1 MLRSDDS
8 DKCGNMSDGPSCR
21 PMARNVGASGGN
33 CEPREMITPDSD
45 HGKKMK
51 TRAMENSVQVE
62 SRIPLRLDPKKQT
75 IALLRLIN

>member
-1 MLRSDDS
+1 
-8 DKCGNMSDGPSCR
+8 
-21 PMARNVGASGGN
+21 MARNVGASGGN

-75 IALLRLIN
+75 IALLRLINWCQIPCIEVHLWRQLAITLSI